1 MAWLKQTRNGRVVA
15 TETITLVQDQTTDSF
30 SSEIPFIPKG
40 GDFQVQASV
49 SACLS
54 AAADIAVWTAPES
67 GGTYVLIKDNL
78 IATGVWDVG
87 SVAVQALY
95 DNSANGDGPYFK
107 IAVDP
112 SGAQDGDSVY
122 LTIIT

>member
-1 MAWLKQTRNGRVVA
+1 MAWVKSTQNGRVVA
-15 TETITLVQDQTTDSF
+15 TETLTFTQDQTTDLA
-30 SSEIPFIPKG
+30 SSEIDFIPKG
-40 GDFQVQASV
+40 ADFQVQGTV

-54 AAADIAVWTAPES
+54 AAADIAVYTAPKS

-107 IAVDP
+107 IYIDP
-112 SGAQDGDSVY
+112 AGAQDGDSVY
-122 LTIIT
+122 LTIIA